1 MLCPLPAEVAHSEQ
15 AGSRHRWSSRVYSPA
30 SPASPA
36 ALTTPLDHKT
46 QIQFPAAGPEAEL
59 GKAAHGQLLDAL
71 LDPLNM
77 RNCQVVNS
85 FDKYLP
91 DKPFSPVFLR
101 RVGIFSVC

>member
-1 MLCPLPAEVAHSEQ
+1 MICPLPAEVAHPEQ
-15 AGSRHRWSSRVYSPA
+15 AGSRHRWSSRVHSPA
-30 SPASPA
+30 SPASSA
-36 ALTTPLDHKT
+36 ALTTLLDHRT

-71 LDPLNM
+71 LNPLNT
-77 RNCQVVNS
+77 RNCQVVNP

-101 RVGIFSVC
+101 WVGRFSVC